1 MTELATV
8 TLVRDADR
16 AAQPPPDAA
25 LTGAEV
31 RSTAPRRRTTPGR
44 WLRFALT
51 RPGLLLSVAFL
62 ALVLLA
68 CFAPGVLAGGNPLT
82 GEPSEHLQAPSAA
95 HPFGTDQLG
104 RDIFTRVVHGAGLS
118 LRAALVAVSIALVVG
133 GLLGLLAGAVGR
145 WVDETIMRVV
155 DVLLAIPALLLSL
168 ALITA
173 LGYGTVNVAVAVA
186 IGSIATFARV
196 SRSETLRVAQAT
208 YIEAARAVGSRPWT
222 TLRRHIL
229 PNAAGPIIALAVL
242 EFGVAILAVS
252 SLSFLGY
259 GAPPPT
265 PEWGSMVAEGRNYLA
280 TSWWLTTLPGLTVA
294 ATVLAVNR
302 VSRALDGEWTRA
314 A

>member
-1 MTELATV
+1 MSEAATLERKTPPAV
-8 TLVRDADR
+8 SPEFGSREDALDS
-16 AAQPPPDAA
+16 APPPA
-25 LTGAEV
+25 
-31 RSTAPRRRTTPGR
+31 RRGLPR
-44 WLRFALT
+44 WLTFALA
-51 RPGLLLSVAFL
+51 RPGLILSVLFL
-62 ALVLLA
+62 GMVLLA
-68 CFAPGVLAGGNPLT
+68 CFAPNVLADGDPLT
-82 GEPSEHLQAPSAA
+82 GDPDDHLQGPSGEHL
-95 HPFGTDQLG
+95 FGTDQLG
-104 RDIFTRVVHGAGLS
+104 RDIYTRVVHGTALS
-118 LRAALVAVSIALVVG
+118 LQSALVAVSIALIVG
-133 GLLGLLAGAVGR
+133 GLLGLVAGTIGR
-145 WVDETIMRVV
+145 WVDEAIMRVV

-173 LGYGTVNVAVAVA
+173 LGYGTLNVAIAVA
-186 IGSIATFARV
+186 IGSIATFSRVAR
-196 SRSETLRVAQAT
+196 SQTLKVAQAT
-208 YIEAARAVGSRPWT
+208 YVEAARSVGSRGWT

-302 VSRALDGEWTRA
+302 VSRALDGEWSRA
-314 A
+314 